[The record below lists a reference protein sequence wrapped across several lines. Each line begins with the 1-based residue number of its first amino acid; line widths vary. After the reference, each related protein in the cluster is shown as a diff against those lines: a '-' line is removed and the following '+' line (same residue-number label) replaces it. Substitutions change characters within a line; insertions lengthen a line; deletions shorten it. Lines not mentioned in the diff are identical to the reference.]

1 MSSFERRA
9 LARVVTVMAAG
20 QPPALM
26 DYVAVRAWQIRRN
39 QWRLD
44 RLTTAGCRLVW
55 FLVGVTFCAG
65 TYLRVFGL

>member
-1 MSSFERRA
+1 MSSAERRMV
-9 LARVVTVMAAG
+9 ARVVTALSTG
-20 QPPALM
+20 QPPATL
-26 DYVAVRAWQIRRN
+26 DYVAVRAWQIRRD